1 MINTYDQKKKMNNNK
16 SYSGTI
22 QSINDISDQFLQIFV
37 ISLMISFL
45 LKFKNLVDMY
55 FNKLFSSY

>member
-1 MINTYDQKKKMNNNK
+1 MINTYDQKKKMNNNE

>member
-1 MINTYDQKKKMNNNK
+1 MNNNK